1 MIEEE
6 FENLGIFFEEK
17 KPKYISRDI
26 IINFVKKNMGLQ
38 ISNI

>member
-1 MIEEE
+1 LIEEE

-26 IINFVKKNMGLQ
+26 IINFVKKNLGL
-38 ISNI
+38 